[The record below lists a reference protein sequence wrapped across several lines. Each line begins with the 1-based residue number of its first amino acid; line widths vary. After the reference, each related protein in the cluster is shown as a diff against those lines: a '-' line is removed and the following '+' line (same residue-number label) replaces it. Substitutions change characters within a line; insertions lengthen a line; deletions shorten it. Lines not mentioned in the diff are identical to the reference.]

1 MLSVPLAGV
10 EVREPIGFEQGGAVD
25 EPGLFG
31 EGVVSERFGIPNAD
45 VSGVLERA
53 TAVGA
58 GCEGQEP
65 ATRGEA
71 AMGFLHG
78 VDRIADVKA
87 G

>member
-31 EGVVSERFGIPNAD
+31 EGVVSERVGVPEAE
-45 VSGVLERA
+45 VGGVLERA

-58 GCEGQEP
+58 GGEG
-65 ATRGEA
+65 
-71 AMGFLHG
+71 AMGFLHS
-78 VDRIADVKA
+78 VDGIADVMP